1 MPRKPRLHV
10 DDAIYHVMLRGNAG
24 QPIFA
29 DDADRNRWE
38 AILAESV
45 ARHGHRVL
53 AYCWMGNHV
62 HLCLRVAGT
71 PLSRIMQQLAFRY
84 ARAFNRRHGRIG
96 HVFQGR
102 FRALLVGDEA
112 YRLGLLRYIHRNP
125 LATGL
130 ERDPR
135 RYRWSSHGALSGARR
150 PPDWLECA
158 ETLALFARDANVA
171 RRRLHAFVMDT
182 RTETGAAA
190 DDAGL
195 WAEIEAALAS
205 PSVETLGSPPRAA
218 RRHAARRQAARAP
231 SLSAVIDAAARMM
244 GVDRRALI
252 GRHGRAPRRT
262 ARRGRPAG
270 AGDGRRLA
278 VGAGA
283 RNRPRSGLD
292 QPRGRGGARAGGGG
306 SRVGAAAGEGETC
319 VGANNAITQ
328 A

>member
-10 DDAIYHVMLRGNAG
+10 DGAIYHVMLRGNAG

-38 AILAESV
+38 AILAEGV

-62 HLCLRVAGT
+62 HLCLRVADT
-71 PLSRIMQQLAFRY
+71 PLSRIMQQLTFRY

-171 RRRLHAFVMDT
+171 RRRLHAFVMDA

-252 GRHGRAPRRT
+252 GPTRARAASQARGVAGLLAQATGAGSLSALARATGRDPGSISRAVE
-262 ARRGRPAG
+262 AARGRVAADRG
-270 AGDGRRLA
+270 LARRLA
-278 VGAGA
+278 KA
-283 RNRPRSGLD
+283 R
-292 QPRGRGGARAGGGG
+292 RAL
-306 SRVGAAAGEGETC
+306 AQT
-319 VGANNAITQ
+319 TQ
-328 A
+328 

>member
-252 GRHGRAPRRT
+252 GPTRARAASQARGVAGLLAQATGAGSLSALARATGRDPGSISRAVE
-262 ARRGRPAG
+262 AARGRVAADRG
-270 AGDGRRLA
+270 LARRLA
-278 VGAGA
+278 KA
-283 RNRPRSGLD
+283 R
-292 QPRGRGGARAGGGG
+292 RAL
-306 SRVGAAAGEGETC
+306 AQT
-319 VGANNAITQ
+319 TQ
-328 A
+328 